1 LAPLQ
6 IAGMLIAFGALA
18 SAFVE
23 GFGARDAKPTQWIGD
38 ALGIVA
44 AVLWGLTTLLVR
56 ASKLAQLAPEKTL
69 FYQLAWSA
77 PVLAIAAV
85 LMAEPLPAQLNGALA
100 ASLFYQSVIVAF
112 ASYLVWF
119 WLIRHYPAT
128 RIATFGFLTPLFG
141 MLFGALLLNEPI
153 TLRLV
158 VALFGVAVGIILVNK
173 SQQH

>member
-1 LAPLQ
+1 
-6 IAGMLIAFGALA
+6 
-18 SAFVE
+18 
-23 GFGARDAKPTQWIGD
+23 
-38 ALGIVA
+38 
-44 AVLWGLTTLLVR
+44 
-56 ASKLAQLAPEKTL
+56 
-69 FYQLAWSA
+69 
-77 PVLAIAAV
+77 
-85 LMAEPLPAQLNGALA
+85 
-100 ASLFYQSVIVAF
+100 
-112 ASYLVWF
+112 VWF